1 MNIETVDR
9 KPPMRTYFCP
19 GRVCLIGEHLDYNG
33 GFVMP
38 AAISLGIYAKV
49 IFRNDNKISC
59 SSAQFSNSLEI
70 DLSKTV
76 EYENQA
82 GWGNYVKGVVRYLK
96 NAGLKIPALE
106 IEFSADL
113 PSGAGLSSSA
123 AIEVLVA
130 YILQKE
136 AGLENID
143 RIKTALLCKDVE
155 NNFVGVKCGIMDQF
169 SVATGKKGH
178 AVILNCETLEHE
190 FVPVNTGDYGFI
202 IINSNKRR
210 ELTGSKFNERK
221 HECEQA
227 LQAIQKHRQVN
238 SLGEAKRE
246 EILEFVKEEN
256 PRKRALHVFEENQ
269 RVQLAGVALKK
280 SDLQQFGL
288 LMNASHQS
296 LKNLYE
302 VTGTELDI
310 LAENAITIEGCI
322 GARMTGAGFGGCG
335 IALVKKAQ
343 INNFKQ
349 QLNQIY
355 TSQIGYPLSFYEFEI
370 SDGVGERH

>member
-1 MNIETVDR
+1 MSSEVR
-9 KPPMRTYFCP
+9 KYFCP

-38 AAISLGIYAKV
+38 AAISLGIHAEV
-49 IFRNDNKISC
+49 TSRNDNKIVC
-59 SSAQFSNSLEI
+59 SSSQFSNTVEI
-70 DLSKTV
+70 NLSKPIEHET
-76 EYENQA
+76 QA
-82 GWGNYVKGVVRYLK
+82 GWGNYVKGVVKYLK
-96 NAGLKIPALE
+96 DSGLKIPALD

-136 AGLENID
+136 AGIENID

-155 NNFVGVKCGIMDQF
+155 NDFVGVKCGIMDQF
-169 SVATGKKGH
+169 SVATGKKEQ

-190 FVPVNTGDYGFI
+190 YIPVNTGDYGFI
-202 IINSNKRR
+202 IINTNKRR
-210 ELTGSKFNERK
+210 ELAGSKFNERK
-221 HECEQA
+221 HECEEA
-227 LQAIQKHRQVN
+227 LQAIQKHRQVK
-238 SLGEAKRE
+238 SLGEVKRE

-256 PRKRALHVFEENQ
+256 PRKRALHVYEENQ
-269 RVQLAGVALKK
+269 RVQLAGDALKK
-280 SDLQQFGL
+280 GDLLQFGL

-302 VTGTELDI
+302 VTGIELDTI
-310 LAENAITIEGCI
+310 AENAITIEGCI

-335 IALVKKAQ
+335 IALVKKSGT
-343 INNFKQ
+343 NSFKKT
-349 QLNQIY
+349 LNLIY
-355 TSQIGYPLSFYEFEI
+355 TSKIGYPLSFYEFEI
-370 SDGVGERH
+370 SDGVGEKL